1 MFEGNL
7 PCKTHR
13 PKYLMNDPSPT
24 KKTPFRLIKSAKVFV
39 SSLHCSVLKP
49 CDQKQRLLVV
59 LEFGF
64 EGLSNKPAFA
74 GRLGAELHG
83 ETWWNKK
90 NSGISKGTYPPS
102 TPCWVAMFSKISRS
116 LHSHR
121 CISLR
126 PHSTRDP
133 NYPWWFAS
141 DGFLWPGRVCV
152 QTASVFG
159 TILYWGYTKGRGF
172 TSCIFVG
179 DFEDPRLSLHF
190 FIASLGVKSIPKALR
205 VWRFWYLWPPCVW
218 SVVQQSRPSTF
229 WVCQMFVQLLAWY
242 LVKVGWGWNSRDH
255 S

>member
-7 PCKTHR
+7 PFKTHR

-159 TILYWGYTKGRGF
+159 TILYWGYTKGG
-172 TSCIFVG
+172 
-179 DFEDPRLSLHF
+179 
-190 FIASLGVKSIPKALR
+190 ASHPVFLLGILKIL
-205 VWRFWYLWPPCVW
+205 
-218 SVVQQSRPSTF
+218 
-229 WVCQMFVQLLAWY
+229 
-242 LVKVGWGWNSRDH
+242 G
-255 S
+255 